1 MTLIADASVPDPVV
15 RALQAVR
22 FDIRR
27 LADIAAGEV
36 TDRAVAHSVLEYGG
50 ILLTLDLTRTPS
62 PYVGELI
69 ENGVTV
75 VSLRWSASTPLD
87 WQRMVDVILRK
98 TESWLRTAGD
108 GPALINVSHVGGSR
122 PRSGPRLTGHPAD
135 LSAAEDPGTQLPLPF
150 DAL

>member
-27 LADIAAGEV
+27 LGDIAAGDV

-50 ILLTLDLTRTPS
+50 ILLTLDLAPAPT

-69 ENGVTV
+69 ENGLTV
-75 VSLRWSASTPLD
+75 VSLRWNAATPLD
-87 WQRMVDVILRK
+87 WQQMVDAILRK
-98 TESWLRTAGD
+98 ADSWLQAAAE
-108 GPALINVSHVGGSR
+108 GPSLISVSHAGGSR
-122 PRSGPRLTGHPAD
+122 TRSGPRLTGHPGNP
-135 LSAAEDPGTQLPLPF
+135 SVGGDPATQLPLPF

>member
-1 MTLIADASVPDPVV
+1 MTFIADASVPDPVV

-27 LADIAAGEV
+27 LSDIVSGDV
-36 TDRAVAHSVLEYGG
+36 SDRAAAHSVLEYGG
-50 ILLTLDLTRTPS
+50 ILLTLDLAQSPS

-69 ENGVTV
+69 ENGLTV

-87 WQRMVDVILRK
+87 WQQMVDAILRK
-98 TESWLRTAGD
+98 AESWIQAAGG
-108 GPALINVSHVGGSR
+108 GPSLINVSHAGGSR

-135 LSAAEDPGTQLPLPF
+135 LSATEDPATQLALPF
-150 DAL
+150 DSQ